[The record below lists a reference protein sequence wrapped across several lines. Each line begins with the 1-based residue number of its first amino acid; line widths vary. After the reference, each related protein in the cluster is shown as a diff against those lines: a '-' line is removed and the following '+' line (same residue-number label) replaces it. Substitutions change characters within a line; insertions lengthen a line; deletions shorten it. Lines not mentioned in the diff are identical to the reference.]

1 MSVSWLLLKKSGRQ
15 SMMRLGLTAAAIS
28 LGIVM
33 LCYMAAGLNGL
44 VGRQNRTIISN
55 TITQAQRTPQKP
67 QATGQAPLTAGGIE
81 RGNKDEW
88 R

>member
-33 LCYMAAGLNGL
+33 LCYMA
-44 VGRQNRTIISN
+44 I
-55 TITQAQRTPQKP
+55 
-67 QATGQAPLTAGGIE
+67 GILE
-81 RGNKDEW
+81 CT
-88 R
+88 